1 MMYNYKKTQAVI
13 LFSLYIFFVRHV
25 EEECIILIM
34 KKAGKYSG
42 ESTHSIYYLSDDER
56 SKLET
61 KSINGDAEAAFRLYK
76 YYSFSNYDA
85 DEQMRYLAIAASH
98 NNIMAEYA
106 YGIFLSCKNGPYSKY
121 YDLNKAI
128 YWMKLAA
135 AHGHTEAKTELLRLE
150 ELK

>member
-1 MMYNYKKTQAVI
+1 MK
-13 LFSLYIFFVRHV
+13 
-25 EEECIILIM
+25 

-98 NNIMAEYA
+98 NNIMVEYA